1 MSVVVARTC
10 TTIPQGDPERRG
22 DGSSRPLEEFC
33 PTPAYVLLGDPGSGK
48 STAFE
53 TEHEAVREDA
63 CLISARDFLSL
74 SLDHHPE
81 WREKTLFID
90 GLDEIRAGS
99 PDVRTPLNEIRGRLD
114 ALGRPRFRLSC
125 RAADW
130 LGANDRR
137 HLAAISPNAKLVV
150 LRLDRLTN
158 SDIVRILNAR
168 GGIEEPEEFIASARA
183 KGVDGLLENPL
194 TLDLLVRAV
203 APGGQWPE
211 GRRETFE
218 AACRRMARE
227 HNEEHSLA
235 TWSGLQDEQRDVGE
249 LLDAA
254 GRLCAVLL
262 ISGFKGYA
270 VRDDQASGDYPALG
284 QCEYERPPWLRL
296 ALSTK
301 LFTEVAESRFA
312 PVHRHLAE
320 FLAGR
325 YLARLIDD
333 GLPALRVLAL
343 LTGEDG
349 IVVTEHRSLSAWLA
363 AHSGKAR
370 GYLIE
375 RDPVGVALYGD
386 IRAFL
391 VGEKRELLAS
401 LHREA
406 SRLDLAYGTAS
417 AFGPLAT
424 RATEKEFREVLLDPR
439 RDVAHQQLVAFI
451 LCVIEHAAPLPNLAN
466 ALLGIVRDGSWPPR
480 VKELALDSFLHH
492 RGREVENGIDAEL
505 GDLLADIQSGV
516 IPDPDREM
524 FGTLLMRLFPDEVP
538 PSEIWN
544 YLVEADKSPP
554 LFGRYFRFWRA
565 CLTEG
570 ASEVQVAELLDALA
584 PRLDSLRP
592 AFESHHLRD
601 VAVELLARGLEAF
614 GDERGT
620 EHVCDWLSVG
630 LPTSRS
636 ALPRV
641 SQAIARIRTWLESR
655 PEVQKAVTAEAL
667 QRWDRRDGSLR
678 GRLRVAEYL
687 YGARLP
693 TDFGYWC
700 LEGALAAER
709 RGECRATCY
718 FLERA
723 VEAVTERRSDEGL
736 SLEVLEKLT
745 GGRRVLAK
753 MLASLLVCLLDE
765 DYFAHR
771 GEMRS
776 YEEEATRE
784 RRLWIE
790 LVRSNEPALRGNRGD
805 VWLLYKLANVYF
817 GHDIDAEGN
826 DPVTRIEHFF
836 VHDQRLIDAAL
847 AALRGTTSRDD
858 VPEVEEVIRLNRRNR
873 MPLMA
878 LPYLAGL
885 AEMER
890 SAPEELS
897 RLDEDRMRSALVFY
911 YNFRLE
917 GRPEWYRRLLDSQPD
932 LVAGELIRF
941 VSARFRAGVEHILPL
956 YDLANEDSHAQVA
969 RFASLP
975 LLRAFPLRASAP
987 QMEALGCLLWAAL
1000 EHAPREPFG
1009 ELLESK
1015 LSRQSMNVA
1024 QRARWLAAGVVAL
1037 PDTYLSRLEA
1047 FVQEGR
1053 ENRGRQLADF
1063 LVQYDLSSFL
1073 VEETGIPA
1081 LGLFIRLMG
1090 RLCGRGQT
1098 QASRRA
1104 HGLIQHLAAFV
1115 GNEARDTLES
1125 LASDVTL
1132 ADWRNVLIEARDHQ
1146 RIIRRDAAY
1155 RHPNIAQVC
1164 RTLHNGPPANAGD
1177 LAALIV
1183 HRLDEIARK
1192 IRTANTNDWRP
1203 YWSED
1208 QYRKP
1213 TKPKHENSCRDVLLA
1228 SLRACL
1234 PEEADAQP
1242 EGQYVN
1248 DWRSDIR
1255 INVACRE
1262 FHVPVEIKK
1271 NTNQTLW
1278 SALRNQLIEGYARDP
1293 GTSGHGIYLVFWFGE
1308 EHTPAAPTGARPNST
1323 DELRERLQS
1332 TLSVGEAHKISV
1344 VVVDVTPPLS
1354 TSS

>member
-1 MSVVVARTC
+1 MSIVVARNC
-10 TTIPQGDPERRG
+10 TESPDSNAGRG
-22 DGSSRPLEEFC
+22 REESSQPLEEYRS
-33 PTPAYVLLGDPGSGK
+33 TPAYVLLGDPGSGK

-53 TEHEAVREDA
+53 TEHEALREDA
-63 CLISARDFLSL
+63 CLIPARDFLTL

-99 PDVRTPLNEIRGRLD
+99 PDVRTPLDEIRGRLD

-137 HLAAISPNAKLVV
+137 HLAAVSPNSEMVT
-150 LRLDRLTN
+150 LRLDRLAD
-158 SDIVRILNAR
+158 SDIVQILNAHR
-168 GGIEEPEEFIASARA
+168 EIEEPEAFIASARA

-203 APGGQWPE
+203 APGGQWPD

-218 AACRRMARE
+218 AACREMVRE
-227 HNEEHSLA
+227 HNPEHLLA
-235 TWSGLQDEQRDVGE
+235 TWSGLRDEQPKVGE

-254 GRLCAVLL
+254 GRLCAVVL
-262 ISGFKGYA
+262 ISGFRGYA
-270 VRDDQASGDYPALG
+270 LRDDQADGDYPALG
-284 QCEYERPPWLRL
+284 QCEYEKPRWLRL

-312 PVHRHLAE
+312 PTHRHLAE

-325 YLARLIDD
+325 YLARLIGDE
-333 GLPALRVLAL
+333 LPALRVLAL
-343 LTGEDG
+343 ITGEDG
-349 IVVTEHRSLSAWLA
+349 IVVTEQRGLSAWLA
-363 AHSGKAR
+363 AYSGKAR
-370 GYLIE
+370 GHLIE

-391 VGEKRELLAS
+391 VGEKRKLLAS

-406 SRLDLAYGTAS
+406 SRLDLAYATAS

-424 RATEKEFREVLLDPR
+424 PATEKEFREILLDPR
-439 RDVAHQQLVAFI
+439 HDVAHQQLVAFI
-451 LCVIEHAAPLPNLAN
+451 LCVLEHAAPLPNLAS

-480 VKELALDSFLHH
+480 IKELALDAFLHH
-492 RGREVENGIDAEL
+492 RGRGVESGIGAEL
-505 GDLLADIQSGV
+505 GDLLTDIRSGV

-554 LFGRYFRFWRA
+554 LFGRYFRFWRS

-592 AFESHHLRD
+592 ALESHHLRD
-601 VAVELLARGLEAF
+601 VAVELLAQGLEAF

-620 EHVCDWLSVG
+620 EHLCEWLSVG
-630 LPTSRS
+630 LLTGPRIDH
-636 ALPRV
+636 RV

-655 PEVQKAVTAEAL
+655 PEVQKAVFAEAL
-667 QRWDRRDGSLR
+667 QRWDRHDGSSH
-678 GRLRVAEYL
+678 GRLRIAEYL

-693 TDFGYWC
+693 SDFGYWC
-700 LEGALAAER
+700 LEEALEAER
-709 RGECRATCY
+709 RGECRATRY

-723 VEAVTERRSDEGL
+723 VEAVIERRSDKGL
-736 SLEVLEKLT
+736 SLEVLEKRT
-745 GGRRVLAK
+745 CDGRVLAK
-753 MLASLLVCLLDE
+753 MLSSMLVCPLDE

-771 GEMRS
+771 REMRS

-784 RRLWIE
+784 RRLWIQ
-790 LVRSNEPALRGNRGD
+790 LVRSNEPALRGNRGG

-817 GHDIDAEGN
+817 GHDMEAEGD
-826 DPVTRIEHFF
+826 DPVTRIEQFL
-836 VHDQRLIDAAL
+836 VHDQRLTDAAL
-847 AALRGTTSRDD
+847 EALRGTTSRDD
-858 VPEVEEVIRLNRRNR
+858 VPEVEEAIRLNRRNH

-897 RLDEDRMRSALVFY
+897 RLDEDRMRRALVFY

-956 YDLANEDSHAQVA
+956 YDLANEDNHAQVA

-1000 EHAPREPFG
+1000 EHAPRESFG
-1009 ELLESK
+1009 KLLESK

-1024 QRARWLAAGVVAL
+1024 QRVRWLAAGVVAL
-1037 PDTYLSRLEA
+1037 PDTYLKRLEA

-1053 ENRGRQLADF
+1053 EHRGRQLADF
-1063 LVQYDLSSFL
+1063 LVQFDLSSFL
-1073 VEETGIPA
+1073 FQDTGVPV
-1081 LGLFIRLMG
+1081 LKLFIRLMG
-1090 RLCGRGQT
+1090 RFHGPGQT
-1098 QASRRA
+1098 PASRRV

-1115 GNEARDTLES
+1115 GNEARDTLED

-1132 ADWRNVLIEARDHQ
+1132 ADWRNVLLEARDHH

-1155 RHPNIAQVC
+1155 RHPDIAQVC
-1164 RTLHNGPPANAGD
+1164 RTLNNGSPANAGD
-1177 LAALIV
+1177 LTALIV
-1183 HRLDEIARK
+1183 DRLDEIARK

-1203 YWSED
+1203 YWNED
-1208 QYRKP
+1208 QYRTP
-1213 TKPKHENSCRDVLLA
+1213 TEPKHENSCRDALLA
-1228 SLRACL
+1228 MLRECL

-1248 DWRSDIR
+1248 DRRSDIR
-1255 INVACRE
+1255 IKAACRE

-1271 NTNQTLW
+1271 NTNPTLW
-1278 SALRNQLIEGYARDP
+1278 SALRRQLIEGYACDP
-1293 GTSGHGIYLVFWFGE
+1293 ATNGYGIYLVFWFGE
-1308 EHTPAAPTGARPNST
+1308 KYTPQPPTGTRPVSAE
-1323 DELRERLQS
+1323 ELRERLKS
-1332 TLSVGEAHKISV
+1332 TLSADEARKISV
-1344 VVVDVTPPLS
+1344 VVIDVTPPR
-1354 TSS
+1354 

>member
-1 MSVVVARTC
+1 MVTRSGA
-10 TTIPQGDPERRG
+10 G
-22 DGSSRPLEEFC
+22 DGSSQPLEEFRSA
-33 PTPAYVLLGDPGSGK
+33 PAYVLLGDPGSGK

-99 PDVRTPLNEIRGRLD
+99 PDVRTPLNAIRGRLD

-137 HLAAISPNAKLVV
+137 HLAAISPNTKLVV

-168 GGIEEPEEFIASARA
+168 RGIEEPEEFIASARA

-203 APGGQWPE
+203 APGGLWPE

-254 GRLCAVLL
+254 GRLCSVLL

-296 ALSTK
+296 ARSTK

-333 GLPALRVLAL
+333 GLPAPRVLAL

-349 IVVTEHRSLSAWLA
+349 IVVTEQRGLSAWLA

-370 GYLIE
+370 GHLIE
-375 RDPVGVALYGD
+375 QDPVGVALYGD
-386 IRAFL
+386 IRAFP

-401 LHREA
+401 LYREE
-406 SRLDLAYGTAS
+406 SRRDLAFGGAS

-424 RATEKEFREVLLDPR
+424 PATEKEFREVLLDPR
-439 RDVAHQQLVAFI
+439 RDVTHQQLVAFI
-451 LCVIEHAAPLPNLAN
+451 LCVLEHAEPLPNLAN
-466 ALLGIVRDGSWPPR
+466 ALLGIVSDGSWPPH
-480 VKELALDSFLHH
+480 VKELALDAFLHH
-492 RGREVENGIDAEL
+492 GGGVESGTGAEL
-505 GDLLADIQSGV
+505 GDLLANIRSGV
-516 IPDPDREM
+516 TPDPSHEM
-524 FGTLLMRLFPDEVP
+524 FGTLLMCLFPDEIP

-544 YLVEADKSPP
+544 YLVEADRRPP
-554 LFGRYFRFWRA
+554 LFGRYFRFWRS
-565 CLTEG
+565 CLTER
-570 ASEVQVAELLDALA
+570 ASEVHVAELLDTLA
-584 PRLDSLRP
+584 SRLDSLRP
-592 AFESHHLRD
+592 AFESYHLRD
-601 VAVELLARGLEAF
+601 VPVELLARGLETF
-614 GDERGT
+614 GDDRGT
-620 EHVCDWLSVG
+620 EHLCDWLSVG
-630 LPTSRS
+630 LLTGPHIRH
-636 ALPRV
+636 RV
-641 SQAIARIRTWLESR
+641 NHVIARIRTWLESR
-655 PEVQKAVTAEAL
+655 PEVQKAVFAEAL
-667 QRWDRRDGSLR
+667 QRWDRHDGSSH
-678 GRLRVAEYL
+678 GRLRIAKYL

-693 TDFGYWC
+693 SDFGYWC
-700 LEGALAAER
+700 LEEALAAER
-709 RGECRATCY
+709 RGECRATRC

-723 VEAVTERRSDEGL
+723 VEAVIERRSDKGL

-745 GGRRVLAK
+745 CDRRVLAK
-753 MLASLLVCLLDE
+753 MLSSMLVCPLDE

-771 GEMRS
+771 REMRS

-784 RRLWIE
+784 RRLWIQ

-805 VWLLYKLANVYF
+805 AQLLYKLANVYF
-817 GHDIDAEGN
+817 GHDIDSEGN
-826 DPVTRIEHFF
+826 DPVTRIVHFF
-836 VHDQRLIDAAL
+836 VHDDRLIDAAL
-847 AALRGTTSRDD
+847 GALRGTTSRDD
-858 VPEVEEVIRLNRRNR
+858 VPEVEEAIRLNRRNR

-897 RLDEDRMRSALVFY
+897 RLDQDRMRRALVFY
-911 YNFRLE
+911 YNFHLE
-917 GRPEWYRRLLDSQPD
+917 GRPEWYRRLLDSQPN
-932 LVAGELIRF
+932 LVARELIRF
-941 VSARFRAGVEHILPL
+941 ASARFRAGVEHILPL
-956 YDLANEDSHAQVA
+956 YDLTDGSDHAQIA
-969 RFASLP
+969 RLASLP

-987 QMEALGCLLWAAL
+987 QMTALGCLLWAAL
-1000 EHAPREPFG
+1000 KHAPRESFG
-1009 ELLESK
+1009 ALLESK

-1024 QRARWLAAGVVAL
+1024 QRVRWLAAGVVAL
-1037 PDTYLSRLEA
+1037 PNTYLDRLEA

-1053 ENRGRQLADF
+1053 ENRGRQLAAF
-1063 LVQYDLSSFL
+1063 LSQFDLSSFL
-1073 VEETGIPA
+1073 VQDTGVPV
-1081 LGLFIRLMG
+1081 LKLFIRLMG
-1090 RLCGRGQT
+1090 RFHGPGQT
-1098 QASRRA
+1098 SASRSV
-1104 HGLIQHLAAFV
+1104 HGLIQRLATFA
-1115 GNEARDTLES
+1115 GDEARDSLES
-1125 LASDVTL
+1125 LASEVTL
-1132 ADWRNVLIEARDHQ
+1132 AGWRNVLLEARDHQ

-1155 RHPNIAQVC
+1155 HHPDIAQVC

-1177 LAALIV
+1177 LAALV
-1183 HRLDEIARK
+1183 ADRLDEIARK
-1192 IRTANTNDWRP
+1192 IRTANTNDWLQ
-1203 YWSED
+1203 YWNED
-1208 QYRKP
+1208 KDRKP
-1213 TKPKHENSCRDVLLA
+1213 IHPKHENSCRDALL
-1228 SLRACL
+1228 SKLREHL
-1234 PEEADAQP
+1234 PAEADAQP

-1248 DWRSDIR
+1248 NRRSDIR
-1255 INVACRE
+1255 INIACGK

-1271 NTNQTLW
+1271 NTNPTLW
-1278 SALRNQLIEGYARDP
+1278 SALRKQLIEGYARDP
-1293 GTSGHGIYLVFWFGE
+1293 ATSGHGIYLVFWFGE
-1308 EHTPAAPTGARPNST
+1308 EHTPAAPAGVRPTSA

-1332 TLSVGEAHKISV
+1332 TLFENEARKISV
-1344 VVVDVTPPLS
+1344 MVIDVTPPLS
-1354 TSS
+1354 MSSSRSSPT